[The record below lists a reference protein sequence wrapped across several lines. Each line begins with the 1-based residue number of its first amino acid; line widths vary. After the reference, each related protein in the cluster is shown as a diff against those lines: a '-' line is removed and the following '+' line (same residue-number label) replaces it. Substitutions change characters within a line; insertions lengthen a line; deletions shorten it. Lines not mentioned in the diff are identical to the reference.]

1 MKKMLNRV
9 KNWLRFSKPTEEE
22 LREQAE
28 LVKEHA
34 PIPVIGLLGKTGSGK
49 TSIVKFLTGAEA
61 AEIGNGYRPQTKDFQ
76 QYDFPTEDQ
85 PVLRFLDT
93 RGLGEIGYDA
103 DADLSEFG
111 NQSHVV
117 IVVVRVMDH
126 AVADIVEITKKLKAA
141 APQRQII
148 LALTCLHQVSP
159 EFEHPEPDPF
169 DKELLP
175 TSISEDL
182 RRSIQKQ
189 QERFG
194 KDIDQIIPIDLTKP
208 EEGFPQPNFGG
219 ERLVNA
225 IVSVLPNAYRQTL
238 VHLEVAMK
246 SLGTLKE
253 RKAMPYIISYA
264 TMCGTAAAVPV
275 PWVDIP
281 VVMGLQAQMV
291 RQLAKLYDQ
300 PMDKQRYAEIA
311 GSTAGRM
318 LVHVFLRGPMKMIP
332 VFGHVANAAA
342 AFAYTFA
349 LGKVCCWYFGKVRQG
364 NAPTQGELKSMWAE
378 QIQVAQELWQKK
390 TTDEPHQEP
399 AS

>member
-1 MKKMLNRV
+1 MLERV
-9 KNWLRFSKPTEEE
+9 KNWLWLPKPTDEE

-28 LVKEHA
+28 LVKDQA
-34 PIPVIGLLGKTGSGK
+34 PIPIIGLLGKTGSGK
-49 TSIVKFLTGAEA
+49 TSIVKYLTGAET
-61 AEIGNGYRPQTKDFQ
+61 AEIGNGFRPQTKDFE
-76 QYDFPTEDQ
+76 QYDFPTEAQ

-103 DADLSEFG
+103 DADLTEFG
-111 NQSHVV
+111 EQAHVV
-117 IVVVRVMDH
+117 IVVVRVLDH
-126 AVADIVEITKKLKAA
+126 AVADLVEITRQLRGA
-141 APQRQII
+141 APRRPIL
-148 LALTCLHQVSP
+148 LALTCLHQVSQV
-159 EFEHPEPDPF
+159 FEHPDPDPF
-169 DKELLP
+169 EHELLP
-175 TSISEDL
+175 ASLPDDL
-182 RRSIQKQ
+182 LRSIQKQ

-194 KDIDQIIPIDLTKP
+194 NWVDQIIPIDLTKP

-219 ERLVNA
+219 DRLINA
-225 IVSVLPNAYRQTL
+225 IVEVLPDAYRQTL
-238 VHLEVAMK
+238 VHLEVAMQ
-246 SLGTLKE
+246 SLGDLKE

-275 PWVDIP
+275 PWVDVP

-349 LGKVCCWYFGKVRQG
+349 LGKVCCWYFGKIRQG

-378 QIQVAQELWQKK
+378 QIQVAQELWQKRS
-390 TTDEPHQEP
+390 TAETQQEP
-399 AS
+399 TP